1 VRRKGKKT
9 AKRRVKLPIRLDAKP
24 TRPHTTK
31 KGKRGYNR
39 RRAKRLIRKEMEGD
53 EQGR

>member
-1 VRRKGKKT
+1 VRRKGKKS

-24 TRPHTTK
+24 TRPHSTK
-31 KGKRGYNR
+31 KGRRGYNR
-39 RRAKRLIRKEMEGD
+39 RRAKLVIRKEMEGD